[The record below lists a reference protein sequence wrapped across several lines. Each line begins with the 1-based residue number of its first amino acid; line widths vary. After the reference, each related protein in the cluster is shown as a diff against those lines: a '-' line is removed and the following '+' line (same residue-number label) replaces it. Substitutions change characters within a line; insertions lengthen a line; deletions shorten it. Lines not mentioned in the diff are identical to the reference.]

1 MEENLERIE
10 MYIAMILVCSLVHVS
25 GDEMSCFQVN
35 DTLAPYG
42 YETEKKCRV
51 RIKEMAD
58 MISSVVPY
66 PHIIKYKCENNTRR
80 ISIEEEK

>member
-1 MEENLERIE
+1 

-35 DTLAPYG
+35 DTLVPDG
-42 YETEKKCRV
+42 YATEKKCRV
-51 RIKEMAD
+51 RVSEMAS